1 MNTNQTAEDLFGYD
15 VMDSSGSKI
24 GSVDGV
30 WVDDATNDLEFVAVK
45 TGMLFGKNHIIPLQD
60 AQVDNGSQSIQLP
73 YPADQV
79 KDAPSF
85 DTNAQLSPDDEQ
97 QVYNYYGMQ
106 RTTGPSPSG
115 LGTDGGTGTET
126 GYTGTQTGYTQGTD
140 TGDQNITLS
149 EEEMA
154 VGKRQVEAGQ
164 ARLRKVVRTTP
175 VTEQVD
181 LRREN
186 VEIER
191 VPASG
196 QVPDT
201 AFQEQEINVP
211 VMKEE
216 PVVSKEARVTG
227 GVQVRKDS
235 EIETR
240 TVEGQ
245 VRKEDVE
252 VDDDTD
258 DSNFDDTTV
267 TGNTPY

>member
-1 MNTNQTAEDLFGYD
+1 MNTTTQTAEDLFGYD

-45 TGMLFGKNHIIPLQD
+45 TGMLFGKNHIIPLEN
-60 AQVDNGSQSIQLP
+60 AQIDNGSQSIQLP

-85 DTNAQLSPDDEQ
+85 DTNSQLSPDDEQ
-97 QVYNYYGMQ
+97 QIYSYYGMQ

-115 LGTDGGTGTET
+115 LGTDTG
-126 GYTGTQTGYTQGTD
+126 TGTQTGYTRGTD
-140 TGDQNITLS
+140 TTDQNITLS
-149 EEEMA
+149 EEQLA
-154 VGKRQVEAGQ
+154 VGRRQVEAGQ
-164 ARLRKVVRTTP
+164 VRLRKVVRTTP

-181 LRREN
+181 LRRED

-191 VPASG
+191 TPGSG

-252 VDDDTD
+252 VDDETID
-258 DSNFDDTTV
+258 DSTETQ
-267 TGNTPY
+267 NTRL